1 MPFNTSTSILTE
13 LIIFGI
19 YFCSIM
25 TTTFGH
31 AFQAVGPG
39 PGPGPDPGPGPIQVQ
54 VRGPQKVPGPD
65 LDRTLD
71 SLAISIFFEVNVM

>member
-1 MPFNTSTSILTE
+1 MMMSILTE

-31 AFQAVGPG
+31 AFQAVGP
-39 PGPGPDPGPGPIQVQ
+39 IQVQ
-54 VRGPQKVPGPD
+54 VRGPQKVPGQSGPD

-71 SLAISIFFEVNVM
+71 SLGPEGGQVMAKVCFLGKRHATRPC

>member
-1 MPFNTSTSILTE
+1 MMMSILTE

-31 AFQAVGPG
+31 AFQAVGP
-39 PGPGPDPGPGPIQVQ
+39 IQVQ
-54 VRGPQKVPGPD
+54 VWGPQKVPGPD

>member
-1 MPFNTSTSILTE
+1 MMMSILTE

-31 AFQAVGPG
+31 AFQAV
-39 PGPGPDPGPGPIQVQ
+39 GPIQVQ

>member
-1 MPFNTSTSILTE
+1 MMMSILTE

-39 PGPGPDPGPGPIQVQ
+39 PGPKNSGPGPEVR

-65 LDRTLD
+65 LDWTLD
-71 SLAISIFFEVNVM
+71 SLPLRAHRTKTAA